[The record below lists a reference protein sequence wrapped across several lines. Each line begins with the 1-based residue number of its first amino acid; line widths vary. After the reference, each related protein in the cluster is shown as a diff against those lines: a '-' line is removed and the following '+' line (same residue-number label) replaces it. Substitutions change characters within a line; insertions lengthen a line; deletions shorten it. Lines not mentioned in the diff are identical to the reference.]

1 MKWVISINNM
11 VYPLLPLPG
20 KKGISNMIRS
30 MKITNIK
37 DIKYVLLNLMI
48 FMIRRKMFIRNM
60 INRNLVKETSYD

>member
-1 MKWVISINNM
+1 MNNM

-48 FMIRRKMFIRNM
+48 FYDKKKNVYKKHDKQKSSKG
-60 INRNLVKETSYD
+60 NLL